1 MMENRK
7 VPTYPVMELPWI
19 AFFLAIAAGSMDG
32 YTYFIGK
39 AFSTVQSGNI
49 ILLGQTIATKNWAHF
64 ATIAA
69 TVLCFGLGAMIT
81 GIIEVLGIKKKKVW
95 AFEILL
101 LEAIC
106 LVALGFAPINGLF
119 SAMALCMFISL
130 LAGMQ
135 GNAFHKIDGMLY
147 GNVAVTLVVQLAF
160 NYIIQAFA
168 GAKDAWKNSWL
179 YFSVLIGF
187 GGGGLI
193 GTVLTNAYGEKSL
206 WFTAIVLVC
215 IAFYSKVIN
224 VENKA
229 IVVDPN

>member
-1 MMENRK
+1 MENRK

-32 YTYFIGK
+32 YTYYVGK

-49 ILLGQTIATKNWAHF
+49 ILLGQTIATKNWQHLSVVAL
-64 ATIAA
+64 TI
-69 TVLCFGLGAMIT
+69 LCFGLGAMAT
-81 GIIEVLGIKKKKVW
+81 GIIEVLGIKQKKIW

-101 LEAIC
+101 VEALLLIG
-106 LVALGFAPINGLF
+106 LGFSPINSYF
-119 SAMALCMFISL
+119 TVTHICMIISF

-160 NYIIQAFA
+160 NYIIQAIA

-187 GGGGLI
+187 AGGGLV
-193 GTVLTNAYGEKSL
+193 GTALTSAYGEKSL
-206 WFTAIVLVC
+206 WFTAVVLIG
-215 IAFYSKVIN
+215 IAFYSKVIK
-224 VENKA
+224 VEDKVIA
-229 IVVDPN
+229 VDPT

>member
-1 MMENRK
+1 MENRK

-49 ILLGQTIATKNWAHF
+49 ILLGQTIATKNWSHF
-64 ATIAA
+64 ATIAL
-69 TVLCFGLGAMIT
+69 TILCFGIGALVT
-81 GIIEVLGIKKKKVW
+81 GIIEVLGIKKKKIW

-101 LEAIC
+101 VEALI
-106 LVALGFAPINGLF
+106 LIALGFAPINGYF
-119 SAMALCMFISL
+119 SALHLCMLISF

-160 NYIIQAFA
+160 NYIIQAIV
-168 GAKDAWKNSWL
+168 GTKDAWKNSWL

-187 GGGGLI
+187 AGGGLI
-193 GTVLTNAYGEKSL
+193 GTLLTSAYGEKSL
-206 WFTAIVLVC
+206 WFTAVVLVC
-215 IAFYSKVIN
+215 IAFYSKVIK
-224 VENKA
+224 VENKV
-229 IVVDPN
+229 ITIDPN

>member
-1 MMENRK
+1 MENRK

-49 ILLGQTIATKNWAHF
+49 ILLGQTIATKDWGHF
-64 ATIAA
+64 ATVIL
-69 TVLCFGLGAMIT
+69 TILSFGLGAMIT
-81 GIIEVLGIKKKKVW
+81 AILEAVGVKKKKIW

-101 LEAIC
+101 VEAVI
-106 LVALGFAPINGLF
+106 LVGLGFAPINHYF
-119 SAMALCMFISL
+119 TVIHLCMLISF

-147 GNVAVTLVVQLAF
+147 GNIAVTLNVQLVF
-160 NYIIQAFA
+160 NYFVQ
-168 GAKDAWKNSWL
+168 GLTGVKDGWKNCWL
-179 YFSVLIGF
+179 YLAVLIGF
-187 GGGGLI
+187 AGGGLI
-193 GTVLTNAYGEKSL
+193 GTVLTSAYGEKAL

-215 IAFYSKVIN
+215 IAFYSKVIK
-224 VENKA
+224 VEDKV
-229 IVVDPN
+229 ITVDPN